1 QRRERL
7 GLASRLSPGRARVRA
22 APGAGL
28 RGRAPPA
35 GPLPP
40 PAGPRPRK
48 RAPGERPAG
57 CARSD
62 RAPGAQ
68 QPPPPP
74 SPGGSPPPPRRL
86 PGSPFPLVV
95 AGSSPGFGLRA
106 PLSAGAGAAAP
117 VHGAAG
123 QDGLPRAA
131 PRLEEGGGDPQIG
144 PQRRQE
150 RCLLLQGKPD
160 LNTTLP
166 IRQTAS
172 IFKQPVT
179 KVTNHPSNK
188 VRSDPQRVTEQPRQ
202 LFWEKRLQGLSASD
216 VSEQIIKSMELPKG
230 LQGVGPGNND
240 DTLLSA
246 VASALHTSSAPIT
259 GQLSAAVEKNPA
271 VWLNTS
277 QPLCKAFIVT
287 DDDIRKQEERVQQVR
302 KKLEEALMA
311 DILSR
316 AADTTKD
323 LEVEMDN
330 GDEA

>member
-1 QRRERL
+1 SPSGKKFRSKPQLARYLGNTVDLSSFDFRTGKMMPSKLQKNKQR
-7 GLASRLSPGRARVRA
+7 
-22 APGAGL
+22 L
-28 RGRAPPA
+28 RNDS
-35 GPLPP
+35 LNQN
-40 PAGPRPRK
+40 K
-48 RAPGERPAG
+48 
-57 CARSD
+57 
-62 RAPGAQ
+62 
-68 QPPPPP
+68 
-74 SPGGSPPPPRRL
+74 
-86 PGSPFPLVV
+86 
-95 AGSSPGFGLRA
+95 
-106 PLSAGAGAAAP
+106 
-117 VHGAAG
+117 
-123 QDGLPRAA
+123 
-131 PRLEEGGGDPQIG
+131 
-144 PQRRQE
+144 
-150 RCLLLQGKPD
+150 GKPD

-246 VASALHTSSAPIT
+246 VASALHTSTAPIT

-287 DDDIRKQEERVQQVR
+287 DDDIR
-302 KKLEEALMA
+302 
-311 DILSR
+311 
-316 AADTTKD
+316 
-323 LEVEMDN
+323 
-330 GDEA
+330 